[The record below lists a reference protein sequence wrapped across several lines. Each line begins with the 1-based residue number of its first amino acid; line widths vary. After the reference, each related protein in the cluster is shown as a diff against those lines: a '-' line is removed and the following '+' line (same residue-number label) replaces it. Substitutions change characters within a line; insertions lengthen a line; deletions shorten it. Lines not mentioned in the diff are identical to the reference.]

1 MNKIYAGIGS
11 RQTPI
16 HVQAMMTNIGSVLG
30 KAKFT
35 LRSGGAD
42 GADTVFELGSDI
54 VNGQKEIYLPWKG
67 FNDNQ
72 SELIGVC
79 DKALELAAKYHPA
92 WKAYLARPIRAL
104 LARNGYQVLG
114 KDLNTPADFIICYTN
129 DGATSHAERTKN
141 TGGTGQAISI
151 AEAYK
156 IPIFN
161 LGKANGYEALKQHLQ
176 LFYNLDI

>member
-11 RQTPI
+11 RTTSLEIQSLMGDI
-16 HVQAMMTNIGSVLG
+16 AIIL
-30 KAKFT
+30 AKNDFI

-42 GADTVFELGSDI
+42 GADSAFEIGCNHA
-54 VNGQKEIYLPWKG
+54 NGNKEIYLPWKG

-72 SELIGVC
+72 SELVGVC
-79 DKALELAAKYHPA
+79 DKALELASKYHPA
-92 WKAYLARPIRAL
+92 WKAPLPRSVRAL

-114 KDLNTPADFIICYTN
+114 VDLNTPADFVICYTN
-129 DGATSHAERTKN
+129 DGASSHTERTKN

-151 AEAYK
+151 ADAYK